1 MLQELKNREFKK
13 PVSTA
18 YGLTNKC
25 ADGEY
30 ILFAD
35 YDKVYLHVLLKEL
48 DNIFK
53 KHKKYLTNF
62 AIFESTKS
70 ISTKNGTLGS
80 YHVVSFAKL
89 PYQKM
94 REILSYLSIDDDFY
108 KLPQN
113 TPYRANTL
121 RISPKYEYQGFSDA
135 DTKDGTIIKDAPKFV
150 CWFPEGNNIPK
161 VKVSGGHLKTYE
173 HLINNFDMPDN
184 FLDYDLDLSAKIELK
199 QYDSL
204 GC

>member
-53 KHKKYLTNF
+53 KHKDNLTQF
-62 AIFESTKS
+62 AILESSKS
-70 ISTKNGTLGS
+70 ILTKNGTLGS
-80 YHVVSFAKL
+80 FHVVSFAKL
-89 PYQKM
+89 PYQRM
-94 REILSYLSIDDDFY
+94 REILSFMSVDDNFY

-121 RISPKYEYQGFSDA
+121 RISPKYEYKGFSNSE
-135 DTKDGTIIKDAPKFV
+135 TKDGTIIKDAPKFV
-150 CWFPEGNNIPK
+150 CWFPDGNNIPI
-161 VKVSGGHLKTYE
+161 VKVSAGHLKSYDY
-173 HLINNFDMPDN
+173 LIDN
-184 FLDYDLDLSAKIELK
+184 FSIPEELLDCDLDYSSKIELK

-204 GC
+204 GR